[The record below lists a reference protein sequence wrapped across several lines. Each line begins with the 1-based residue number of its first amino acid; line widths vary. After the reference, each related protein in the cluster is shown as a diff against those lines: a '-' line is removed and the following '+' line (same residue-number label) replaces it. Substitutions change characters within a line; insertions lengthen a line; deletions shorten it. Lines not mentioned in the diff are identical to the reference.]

1 MLRLKCAVHLRFEV
15 NDHII
20 CDFKKLSPLIKV
32 ILHFFLM
39 NNRWQ
44 SKKERNLTK
53 DRFQSIIHHKKS
65 KEEIKQMPWYFQR
78 GNFFTLLMIV
88 VIFMLSLAVKAIY
101 EVKAAFDLHSDSKL
115 ENNISEDEPSP
126 MDYEEAKRI
135 FQGESQSYDD
145 S

>member
-1 MLRLKCAVHLRFEV
+1 
-15 NDHII
+15 
-20 CDFKKLSPLIKV
+20 
-32 ILHFFLM
+32 M

-53 DRFQSIIHHKKS
+53 DRFQSILQNKTS
-65 KEEIKQMPWYFQR
+65 REETKQKPWYFQR

-88 VIFMLSLAVKAIY
+88 LIFMLSLAVKAIY

-115 ENNISEDEPSP
+115 ENNISEDETSP

-135 FQGESQSYDD
+135 FQRESQNSDD